1 MSLSDAARKLMD
13 RWIVGDFYSPH
24 PEDAEPEPKSEAEEW
39 YEYNQADAEGD
50 EKWIQE
56 REEREKAPK

>member
-1 MSLSDAARKLMD
+1 MSLTDAARKLMD
-13 RWIVGDFYSPH
+13 RWIVGDPGD
-24 PEDAEPEPKSEAEEW
+24 EQPEPKSEAEEW

-56 REEREKAPK
+56 REEKEKTP